1 MNTFLKDYIFLDQL
15 GQGGF
20 AAVFKVRHKS
30 LEYIRAIRV
39 LNDTIANGEEDH
51 KYQNFLRECKIL
63 LRLGNGSHPNI
74 THIYRPRLLE
84 NKAVVEMDYIDGG
97 DMFKYIEE
105 NNGFIETEEVINLLA
120 SISSALSYCH
130 YDIYRYCMDRELD
143 NLKDDPNDGSKIWL
157 DEETIDRLVK
167 KYRVIH
173 NDIHSGNIMRRE
185 DGRYVLLD
193 FGLSIEGEDV
203 VRSSKRNGGAPEF
216 KAPEKWDMANDLST
230 QSDIYSFGIVL
241 YSCLAGR
248 VPFVFDKKNSNP
260 LKAEMDLMNAHQK
273 EMPEPI
279 YGLRENAFEATHPGE
294 TYVKD
299 YPDWLEQIIMKCLEK
314 NPNDRYKDGKELYED
329 YLRHVKNTNIKS
341 NTFSNQ
347 KPIQENPIKECVT
360 ARMWKNNMEYKSLY
374 SDDNN
379 YVYFL
384 Q

>member
-1 MNTFLKDYIFLDQL
+1 MSLFLKDYIFLDQL

-39 LNDTIANGEEDH
+39 LSDTLANGEDDP

-97 DMFKYIEE
+97 DLFKYIEE
-105 NNGFIETEEVINLLA
+105 KNGFIEVEEVVNLLA

-143 NLKDDPNDGSKIWL
+143 NLKDDPNDGSKILL

-203 VRSSKRNGGAPEF
+203 VRSSKKNGGAPEF
-216 KAPEKWDMANDLST
+216 KAPEKWDTANELNT

-260 LKAEMDLMNAHQK
+260 LRAEMDLMNAHQK
-273 EMPEPI
+273 EQPEPI
-279 YGLRENAFEATHPGE
+279 YGLREIAFEATHPGE
-294 TYVKD
+294 TYEKD
-299 YPDWLEQIIMKCLEK
+299 YPDWLERIIMKCLEK
-314 NPNDRYKDGKELYED
+314 NPKDRYKNGKELYED
-329 YLRHVKNTNIKS
+329 YLRYTKNKTFNVEPSIGQKS
-341 NTFSNQ
+341 THKSSVNGCG
-347 KPIQENPIKECVT
+347 I
-360 ARMWKNNMEYKSLY
+360 ARMWKNNIEYKSLY
-374 SDDNN
+374 SDENN
-379 YVYFL
+379 YIYFL

>member
-1 MNTFLKDYIFLDQL
+1 MSLFLKDYIFLDQL

-39 LNDTIANGEEDH
+39 LSDTIANGEDDP

-97 DMFKYIEE
+97 DLFKYIEE
-105 NNGFIETEEVINLLA
+105 KNGFIEVEEVVNLLA

-143 NLKDDPNDGSKIWL
+143 NLKDDPNDGSKILL
-157 DEETIDRLVK
+157 DEETIDRLVN

-203 VRSSKRNGGAPEF
+203 VRSSKKNGGAPEF
-216 KAPEKWDMANDLST
+216 KAPEKWDTANELNT

-260 LKAEMDLMNAHQK
+260 LRAEMDLMNAHQK
-273 EMPEPI
+273 EQPEPI
-279 YGLRENAFEATHPGE
+279 YGLREIAFEATHPGE

-299 YPDWLEQIIMKCLEK
+299 YPDWLERIIMKCLEK
-314 NPNDRYKDGKELYED
+314 NPKDRYKNGKELYED
-329 YLRHVKNTNIKS
+329 YLRYTKNKTFNVKPSIGQKS
-341 NTFSNQ
+341 M
-347 KPIQENPIKECVT
+347 PISSVNECVI
-360 ARMWKNNMEYKSLY
+360 ARMWKNNIEYKSLY
-374 SDDNN
+374 SDENN
-379 YVYFL
+379 YIYFV